1 MFAPLPASR
10 RIMLICSTAAILAA
24 CATPP
29 DLGPAPQVSTPEHYE
44 TIQSFAAPVADWP
57 SDQWWRT
64 YNDPQLTA
72 LIEEAMADS
81 PTLQI
86 AAARLRGAQAE
97 AQQASAARLPSVNA
111 ETSITNSRQ
120 ELTADN
126 LPDVIRDA
134 IPSDWSTTASAGVS
148 LSYQLD
154 FFGRNRA
161 SFAAATSM
169 AEAAEAEAASARL
182 QLSTAIA
189 LAYAEFVRLN
199 ADRVAL
205 EDAARMRQASAVL
218 VRQRVA
224 AGLENQGQAHQAT
237 AELAN
242 ARADLI
248 AVNGAIARVRNQI
261 AALLGKGPDRGLE
274 IELPRSLTIAT
285 PGLPSRVDLD
295 LIGRR
300 PDLVAARLT
309 AEAAAERINV
319 ARADFYPNVNLTAI
333 IGLQTLGLDRLGDGS
348 VSFAQAGPAVS
359 LPIFNGG
366 RIQGAYRG
374 ARADYDEAVANYN
387 QSLANAFRE
396 VADAI
401 GDRQSLEAQLI
412 EQGAALH
419 AAEDSYRIA
428 RLRYEGGLASYI
440 DTLSVESSL
449 IQQRR
454 SYAELEARAFSLDI
468 TLVRALGGGYAA

>member
-1 MFAPLPASR
+1 MFSPLPASR

-29 DLGPAPQVSTPEHYE
+29 DLGPAPQLSTPEQYE
-44 TIQSFAAPVADWP
+44 TIQSFAAPDAQWP
-57 SDQWWRT
+57 SDQWWRG
-64 YNDPQLTA
+64 YNDPALTA
-72 LIEEAMADS
+72 LIEEALSNS

-86 AAARLRGAQAE
+86 AHARLRGAQAE
-97 AQQASAARLPSVNA
+97 AQQAGASRRPSVNA
-111 ETSITNSRQ
+111 ETALTNSRQ
-120 ELTADN
+120 DLTADN
-126 LPDVIRDA
+126 LPDLIRNA
-134 IPSDWSTTASAGVS
+134 IPGDWSTTASAGVS

-161 SFAAATSM
+161 AFAAATTM

-199 ADRVAL
+199 ADRMAL
-205 EDAARMRQASAVL
+205 EDAARLRQASAVL

-224 AGLENQGQAHQAT
+224 AGLENEGLAHQAT

-248 AVNGAIARVRNQI
+248 SINGAIARVRNQI

-274 IELPRSLTIAT
+274 IELPRNLTIAA

-300 PDLVAARLT
+300 PDLVTARLI
-309 AEAAAERINV
+309 AEAAAEKINV
-319 ARADFYPNVNLTAI
+319 ARADFYPNVNLTAV

-366 RIQGAYRG
+366 RIEGAYRG

-387 QSLANAFRE
+387 QTLANAFRD

-401 GDRQSLEAQLI
+401 GDRQALEAQLI
-412 EQGAALH
+412 EQGRALR
-419 AAEDSYRIA
+419 ASEESYRIA

-454 SYAELEARAFSLDI
+454 TYAELEARAFSLDI